1 MLIPRHI
8 KEHIKEEYIDT
19 AKMDDNDLLMQYF
32 KKHDTDNNMKLDGLE
47 LLKAIS
53 NMEGKIEEKILFC
66 LNINFVTL

>member
-53 NMEGKIEEKILFC
+53 NMEGKIGEKILFC
-66 LNINFVTL
+66 LIVNFVTL